1 MKINAINNYI
11 LNTFQPQKTTNLT
24 TSNNQNKQF
33 DYSFL
38 EALGRSQ
45 VNFTGK
51 EELKKYQ
58 EYDKLFIE
66 TVAQNLR
73 LSEEDKQK
81 LTNNINTF
89 LKTNGFKSLEDI
101 VGDKNHE
108 LQSDFISELG
118 DDICQSD
125 FDFNI
130 LSDAFQDR
138 MYYDGQYTPE
148 VDLYEKDYEVVDH
161 ILDKYEMDE
170 TRKAEIFDVL
180 KMHADCL
187 GGETVFDLFK
197 PENKPLVLMD
207 LVKEQLQ
214 LNDDLTTDLLIDFC
228 LMAKKDD
235 KARHEGIYP
244 WKMTALLNEQAKDT
258 AIASEI
264 IGEYDLADKKLYEC
278 DVEDDA
284 DYDDYNDDYDDD
296 DIDNDDDDDYS
307 YNQVKK
313 TKSTMEE
320 ITEQLNRRRDGVSVE
335 QISFELMEKY
345 NLPST
350 AYEFI
355 QNTIYD
361 YDADELA
368 DD

>member
-51 EELKKYQ
+51 EEVKKYQ
-58 EYDKLFIE
+58 EYDKLFME

-73 LSEEDKQK
+73 LSDEDKK
-81 LTNNINTF
+81 RLSDNIQSF
-89 LKTNGFKSLEDI
+89 LKTNGLNSLEDI
-101 VGDKNHE
+101 VGNENHE
-108 LQSDFISELG
+108 LQADFISELG

-130 LSDAFQDR
+130 LADTFLDR
-138 MYYDGQYTPE
+138 MSYDGQYNPE
-148 VDLYEKDYEVVDH
+148 VDIYEKDYEIVDH
-161 ILDKYEMDE
+161 ILDGYGMSEV
-170 TRKAEIFDVL
+170 RKAEIFDVI
-180 KMHADCL
+180 KMQADCL

-207 LVKEQLQ
+207 LIKEQLR
-214 LNDDLTTDLLIDFC
+214 LDDNLATDLLIDFC
-228 LMAKKDD
+228 LMAKKDE
-235 KARHEGIYP
+235 KTRHEGIYP
-244 WKMTALLNEQAKDT
+244 WKMSALLNEQAKDT
-258 AIASEI
+258 AIAAEI
-264 IGEYDLADKKLYEC
+264 IGEYDLADKTLYEC
-278 DVEDDA
+278 DIEEDD
-284 DYDDYNDDYDDD
+284 DYDDYSDDYDDD
-296 DIDNDDDDDYS
+296 DDDDFN
-307 YNQVKK
+307 YNQAEE

-320 ITEQLNRRRDGVSVE
+320 IAEQLNRRRDGVSVE

-345 NLPST
+345 DLPST

-355 QNTIYD
+355 QNTIYA